1 MTNMPI
7 QLYRCILFRNPAQ
20 SEIDYWSNFLTN
32 NTRTRIQEVNDFL
45 ASTEF
50 ISGIKLKLNA
60 ISIVV
65 AGTSIENSKLE
76 QMASVL
82 QSIKATIDELMR

>member
-1 MTNMPI
+1 M
-7 QLYRCILFRNPAQ
+7 
-20 SEIDYWSNFLTN
+20 
-32 NTRTRIQEVNDFL
+32 NDFL